1 MSAFRPNRSDVT
13 LSGLTVSGNE
23 GPSVARASQRWA
35 MAMESRWDSRAG
47 ASRKQRGAVRL
58 TLSDQIKANAETLRV
73 DATLGTPAEVAE
85 GSRAERDRL
94 PKGARRVRAAARIG
108 AVSGDRAGAE
118 VGGAIN
124 RGGRRTGESLPAS
137 WFMVGLPK
145 SAKPPFARSWRF
157 AGFWSSRHI
166 PSRRQGC
173 QRSQGAPIRR
183 RFAMPG
189 LADIRPNRARL
200 RFASARQAKMNES
213 SHVLPPHRGGL
224 QRRRCAW
231 PQTLGTPGPCPHRPA
246 RRAETALPLWR
257 RLILHPS

>member
-47 ASRKQRGAVRL
+47 ASRKQMGAARGL
-58 TLSDQIKANAETLRV
+58 TLSDQIKANAEPLRV

-124 RGGRRTGESLPAS
+124 RRGSEDGRVPAGELVL
-137 WFMVGLPK
+137 WWDYPK
-145 SAKPPFARSWRF
+145 AQ
-157 AGFWSSRHI
+157 SRHLREAGA
-166 PSRRQGC
+166 SRDFGVPAIFPPRLSKDASGP
-173 QRSQGAPIRR
+173 RGLRIRR
-183 RFAMPG
+183 RLRYAGTGRYPTYHCSAFACS
-189 LADIRPNRARL
+189 
-200 RFASARQAKMNES
+200 ASARQAKMNES
-213 SHVLPPHRGGL
+213 SHVCRLTEATYSGDAARG
-224 QRRRCAW
+224 RK
-231 PQTLGTPGPCPHRPA
+231 P
-246 RRAETALPLWR
+246 
-257 RLILHPS
+257 